1 MNYKVLK
8 CEFSKSGTSQ
18 RGKQWTMYKVEL
30 EGVPSSVSCF
40 DQVSGTVAGE
50 LVPNE
55 FKGKTYYT
63 LKLGKQR
70 QDPSYPQSNG
80 FESRIKALEDFAKYA
95 SNRFREMDKQIKP
108 MNVQADLTVS
118 PEPNDEIP
126 F

>member
-8 CEFSKSGTSQ
+8 CEFSKSGVSKDG
-18 RGKQWTMYKVEL
+18 RQWTKYKVEL
-30 EGVPSSVSCF
+30 EGVPNPVSCF
-40 DQVSGTVAGE
+40 DQVSGMVAGE

-108 MNVQADLTVS
+108 ENVKPDMTMVQTDDS
-118 PEPNDEIP
+118 IP